1 MAVSRDFSRGTAP
14 EIPPPKM
21 RFLMTSSLILSL
33 TSPSAF
39 RRCFYAAALLLAAC
53 SAPDQPEVAT
63 SAAAATGARKPPE
76 TLSLTPEEIRYG
88 GIGTGRL
95 QARALGQGLQVNGTL
110 DVPPENLV
118 AVTAPLGGFVET
130 TSMLQGMHV
139 ARGQVLAIIRN
150 PEFATLQE
158 QYLQAAA
165 RLRLAR
171 ADFERQ
177 QTLFK
182 EEVAPEKNLQ
192 RARAEYESQQATVS
206 ALAARLQLVGLPVG
220 GAVTTS
226 AALRSP
232 KAGFVKAVNVSVGQS
247 VLPTDVLFEVVDP
260 GHLHVELTVFER
272 DAPRLQKDQLVRF
285 TLASDSVGAPERLA
299 RIYLVA
305 RTVGAERTVRVHAH
319 PEPEDPNLR
328 PGTFV
333 RARIETGR
341 AEVAVLPD
349 AALVRD
355 GGHDYVFVVEKAGTY
370 RMVAI
375 RRGLSEDG
383 FTQITFPPEA
393 GQFDSATFVTAGA
406 YSLLAKLRNTAEE
419 E

>member
-1 MAVSRDFSRGTAP
+1 
-14 EIPPPKM
+14 M

-33 TSPSAF
+33 TSQAVF
-39 RRCFYAAALLLAAC
+39 RCCFYAAAMLLAAC
-53 SAPDQPEVAT
+53 SAPDQPDAST
-63 SAAAATGARKPPE
+63 SPAASDARKPAE

-88 GIGTGRL
+88 GISTGRL
-95 QARALGQGLQVNGTL
+95 QTRALGQGLQVNGTL

-206 ALAARLQLVGLPVG
+206 ALAARLQLAGLPVG

-226 AALRSP
+226 TALRSP

-260 GHLHVELTVFER
+260 DHLHVELTVFER

-393 GQFDSATFVTAGA
+393 GQLDSATFVTVGA